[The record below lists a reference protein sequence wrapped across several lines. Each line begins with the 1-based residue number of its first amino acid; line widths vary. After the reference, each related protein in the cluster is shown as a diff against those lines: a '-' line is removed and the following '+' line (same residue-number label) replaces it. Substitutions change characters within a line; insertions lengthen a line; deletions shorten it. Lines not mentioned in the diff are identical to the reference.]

1 MKRNGNL
8 FDRIIS
14 MENLLQ
20 ADYNACKG
28 KYNQIGVVEHIARRE
43 ENLTKLHRLLAAGE
57 FWTSIYSTF
66 IVREPKE
73 RVIFRLPYYP
83 DRIVHHAIMNVM
95 EPIWVGCFTA
105 DTYACIKG
113 RGIHSALANVKK
125 ALRDTLATQYC
136 LKLDIQKF
144 YQSVDHDVLKMI
156 IRKKIKD
163 ARLLNLLDGIID
175 SADGLPIGNYLS
187 QYLANLYLTYFD
199 HWLKEVKKVRYY
211 FRYCDDMVILGSSK
225 AYLHELK
232 SDIAE
237 YLQVKLKLTLKSN
250 HQVFP
255 VASRG
260 IDFVGYVTYHTHT
273 RLRKSIKKNFA
284 RAVAK
289 RKPLASLHAYRGWAM
304 YANSKNLIRKLIPDY
319 GKAV

>member
-1 MKRNGNL
+1 MKRHGNL
-8 FDRIIS
+8 FEKIIS

-20 ADYNACKG
+20 ADYNACRG
-28 KYNQIGVVEHIARRE
+28 KYNQAGVVQHIARRE
-43 ENLTKLHRLLAAGE
+43 DNLEKLHLQLSAGE
-57 FWTSIYSTF
+57 FQTSTYKIS
-66 IVREPKE
+66 IIREPKE
-73 RVIFRLPYYP
+73 RLIHCLPYFP

-113 RGIHSALANVKK
+113 RGIHSALENVKK
-125 ALRDTLATQYC
+125 ALKNTQATQYC

-175 SADGLPIGNYLS
+175 SAEGLPIGNYLS

-199 HWLKEVKKVRYY
+199 HWLKEIKKVRYC

-225 AYLHELK
+225 TYLHQLK
-232 SDIAE
+232 ADIAE
-237 YLQVKLKLTLKSN
+237 YLQVELKLSLKSN

-260 IDFVGYVTYHTHT
+260 IDFVGYVIYHTHT

-289 RKPLASLHAYRGWAM
+289 RKPIASLNSYRGWAM
-304 YANSKNLIRKLIPDY
+304 YANSKNLIRKLTPDY